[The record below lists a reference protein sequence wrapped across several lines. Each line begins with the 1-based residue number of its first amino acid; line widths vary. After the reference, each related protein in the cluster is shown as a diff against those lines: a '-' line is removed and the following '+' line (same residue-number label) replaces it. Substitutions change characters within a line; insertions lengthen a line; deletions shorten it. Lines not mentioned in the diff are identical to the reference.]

1 MWEFIKEQFG
11 FASSNSKKT
20 LDSLLT
26 TANQTI
32 NDLRNVA
39 EDHRY
44 EADDASEEIK
54 ELTKIV
60 NENLRKSA
68 HADIIADRMESFIN
82 VSEEELNALRQEH
95 DL

>member
-20 LDSLLT
+20 LDSLLA

-32 NDLRNVA
+32 SDLRNVA

-44 EADDASEEIK
+44 EADDANEEIK
-54 ELTKIV
+54 ELTQVV
-60 NENLRKSA
+60 NENLKKAA
-68 HADIIADRMESFIN
+68 HASIIADRMESFIN
-82 VSEEELNALRQEH
+82 VSEEDLNKSLTVGS
-95 DL
+95 